1 MGVNLSFLG
10 AWQNFCLVGLHNF
23 ETQKTFNQFMFKMRK
38 KKNENMAEE
47 IKETAAEKT
56 KETTVE
62 SMENTQTET
71 ETAEEKNDTHEEEH
85 EHKKAKH
92 KKDKNEVLFQELGE
106 KLAEITDKHLRLQ
119 AEFDNFRKRTMKEKA
134 DLIKS
139 GGESVLVNILPVVD
153 DFERAL
159 ISLKDVP
166 DDDAGKKGTQLIYN
180 KFSEFL
186 KQNNIK
192 EIDAVNQDF
201 DVDLHEAITKI
212 PAPDEKLKGKVVDVV
227 QKGYLLND
235 KVIRFAKVVIGE

>member
-1 MGVNLSFLG
+1 MATENINSTENEATAGTQENI
-10 AWQNFCLVGLHNF
+10 
-23 ETQKTFNQFMFKMRK
+23 ETV
-38 KKNENMAEE
+38 A
-47 IKETAAEKT
+47 
-56 KETTVE
+56 ETTDNK
-62 SMENTQTET
+62 ENHS
-71 ETAEEKNDTHEEEH
+71 EEKAHR
-85 EHKKAKH
+85 KMKS
-92 KKDKNEVLFQELGE
+92 KKDKDEVLLHELTE

-119 AEFDNFRKRTMKEKA
+119 AEFDNFRKRTLKEKA
-134 DLIKS
+134 ELIKS

-159 ISLKDVP
+159 VSLKDVS

-201 DVDLHEAITKI
+201 NVDLHEAITKI
-212 PAPDEKLKGKVVDVV
+212 PASDESLKGKVVDVL
-227 QKGYLLND
+227 QKGYLLNE